1 MADHTD
7 QSPEPGGS
15 RNHWLYIETQNARI
29 NSLETEVHT
38 LRDEFRVW
46 KEGAI
51 AARVHMEGE
60 LNSVRDALHKLLRQ
74 FDEHVAE
81 QRATVQ
87 RLYLMAGIF
96 LAVQCVD
103 PTQFLA
109 ATGIGTQLS
118 ELVGQFGRAGIALGA
133 FWFINSKANNKGN

>member
-1 MADHTD
+1 MADHAD
-7 QSPEPGGS
+7 PSQEIGGS
-15 RNHWLYIETQNARI
+15 RNHWLHVETQNARI
-29 NSLETEVHT
+29 NSLESEVHT

-51 AARVHMEGE
+51 AARVHMESE
-60 LNSVRDALHKLLRQ
+60 MNSMRDALYKLLRQ

-96 LAVQCVD
+96 LAVQCIN
-103 PTQFLA
+103 PAEFLA
-109 ATGIGTQLS
+109 ATGVGTQLS
-118 ELVGQFGRAGIALGA
+118 QLVGQFGRAGIALAA
-133 FWFINSKANNKGN
+133 FWFINSKANNKGS